1 MQRMVEVTRGRK
13 FLVQVFLGDFGI
25 ALIFI
30 VLAVVMSVL
39 TPAFYSLVNLM
50 NILRQV
56 SVIGII
62 SFGVTLVIIAGGI
75 DLSPGSVVAF
85 VGVVVAWFVSNNYPL
100 FLSLLVGLGIGSL
113 CGLSNGSLVAFTGIP
128 PFIATLGM
136 TSIARALALIYSK
149 GRPITLTTEA
159 HAFLTIGSGR
169 LLGVPIPVIIFILA
183 GLLTHVILKKTRF
196 GKYIFAIG
204 GNEQA
209 AVVCG
214 INVRKM
220 KVYVFTFAGL
230 MAALASIVLTS
241 RVSSGNPTAAMSYE
255 LDAIAATVIGGTSL
269 SGGVGSIFGA
279 FIGALIIGSL
289 NNGLSLL
296 GISPYWQQIA
306 KGVAIIG
313 AVVSDVYRSRSY
325 R

>member
-1 MQRMVEVTRGRK
+1 VETSGKETILKR
-13 FLVQVFLGDFGI
+13 LLLGDFGI
-25 ALIFI
+25 ILIF
-30 VLAVVMSVL
+30 LALAIVMSIL
-39 TPAFYSLVNLM
+39 TPVFYTPVNLL

-62 SFGVTLVIIAGGI
+62 SFGVTLIIIAGGI
-75 DLSPGSVVAF
+75 DLSPGSVAAF
-85 VGVVVAWFVSNNYPL
+85 VGVVVAGFVSNGH
-100 FLSLLVGLGIGSL
+100 SLLVSLLVALAVGAL
-113 CGLSNGSLVAFTGIP
+113 CGLTNGSLVAFTGIP

-136 TSIARALALIYSK
+136 MSIARALALIYSK
-149 GRPITLTTEA
+149 GRPITLTSEA
-159 HAFLTIGSGR
+159 ASFLAIGSGK
-169 LLGVPIPVIIFILA
+169 LLGIPIPVLIFISTGVLS
-183 GLLTHVILKKTRF
+183 HIILKKTRF
-196 GKYIFAIG
+196 GKYVFAVG

-214 INVRKM
+214 INVRKI
-220 KVYVFTFAGL
+220 KIYVFTFGGI
-230 MAALASIVLTS
+230 MTALASIVLTS
-241 RVSSGNPTAAMSYE
+241 RVSSGNPTAALSYE

-269 SGGVGSIFGA
+269 SGGIGSIFGA

-306 KGVAIIG
+306 KGVAIIA
-313 AVVSDVYRSRSY
+313 AVISDVYRSKSY

>member
-1 MQRMVEVTRGRK
+1 MQETLELQSKKRA
-13 FLVQVFLGDFGI
+13 FLRRLFSDFGI
-25 ALIFI
+25 ALIFL
-30 VLAVVMSVL
+30 VLAVIMSIL
-39 TPAFYSLVNLM
+39 TPAFYSPVNLM

-85 VGVVVAWFVSNNYPL
+85 VGVVVAGFVSNNYPL
-100 FLSLLVGLGIGSL
+100 FLSLLIGFVVGGL
-113 CGLSNGSLVAFTGIP
+113 CGFGNGSLVAFTGIP

-136 TSIARALALIYSK
+136 MSIARALALIYSK
-149 GRPITLTTEA
+149 GRPITLTSEA
-159 HAFLTIGSGR
+159 SSFLAIGSGK
-169 LLGVPIPVIIFILA
+169 LLGIPIPVIIFILS
-183 GLLTHVILKKTRF
+183 GILTHVLLKKTRF
-196 GKYIFAIG
+196 GKYVFAVG

-209 AVVCG
+209 AIVCG
-214 INVRKM
+214 INVRKV
-220 KVYVFTFAGL
+220 KIYVFTFAGL
-230 MAALASIVLTS
+230 MSALASIVLTS

-269 SGGVGSIFGA
+269 SGGIGSIFGA

-313 AVVSDVYRSRSY
+313 AVISDVYRSKAY